1 MKTFKDIK
9 NILICG
15 AGMMG
20 KNHMKTY
27 KSLNGVELVG
37 VYDIFPE
44 AAKAAAEALKE
55 AHLLAG
61 GTAPAA
67 PRYYFTA
74 LPPQPARLLAR
85 RLLGEDFTP
94 QLAKPGDKG

>member
-1 MKTFKDIK
+1 MTK
-9 NILICG
+9 NIKVAVIG

-44 AAKAAAEALKE
+44 AASRRPKLRPSGFFVQWRKSPKTLKPSALLPLPLPMPTSANFSSTKA
-55 AHLLAG
+55 
-61 GTAPAA
+61 
-67 PRYYFTA
+67 FTA
-74 LPPQPARLLAR
+74 
-85 RLLGEDFTP
+85 
-94 QLAKPGDKG
+94 